1 MTDLMVATWHD
12 VCAVDDLLVER
23 GACALVGGRQVA
35 LFRLSDG
42 TVRAVSNYD
51 PFAEAYV
58 LSRGIVGCAGGRCK
72 VSSPMY
78 KHSFDLETG
87 VCLDDPTVAIPVY
100 EVRIDGG
107 RVEVRSP

>member
-1 MTDLMVATWHD
+1 
-12 VCAVDDLLVER
+12 
-23 GACALVGGRQVA
+23 
-35 LFRLSDG
+35 
-42 TVRAVSNYD
+42 
-51 PFAEAYV
+51 
-58 LSRGIVGCAGGRCK
+58 
-72 VSSPMY
+72 MY